1 MKSYQPSNIVPQSGL
16 FKMTGAALLGGAA
29 VGGITYLISLF
40 IYVIILFPIGMG
52 TVGGMLSGWA
62 VKSGKVRNPWTASLF
77 GILTGLTIYSTWRSL
92 EHAQFLSKTAQ
103 TTKVNQSIAAEKQ
116 SIAAEKQS
124 IATEKNLA
132 LAPKGLGI
140 IRIGGNGGY
149 DIRNMG
155 EAGAWVYWLAELAL
169 IPYVAMLTPRAI
181 ASRAF
186 CESANNWY
194 TNKKRLGNVAPTDK
208 NQFLVLVKTPQ
219 MTEAGTLLNT
229 HVQKVAAGSLEIY
242 TKQADPTGE
251 HGIMLSIN
259 NTVVNKKGQLKLQE
273 VAAGILSS
281 AAYQQLKSAVLFTTE
296 DLTSNEV
303 TYQVHDLNELQ
314 VANIVQQLTHHPA
327 IQATYLVKIASI
339 KAVPVSDTY
348 QLGIIFDRRQTSTV
362 QKKQDLLEQLSSEI
376 ETPGEAYVTLL
387 NDDPVS
393 LQAIRQIVTQPVY
406 HRKV

>member
-16 FKMTGAALLGGAA
+16 VKMTGAALLGGAA
-29 VGGITYLISLF
+29 VGGITYLVSLF

-62 VKSGKVRNPWTASLF
+62 VKSGKVRNPWIASLF
-77 GILTGLTIYSTWRSL
+77 GILTGLTIYTTWRSL
-92 EHAQFLSKTAQ
+92 EHANFLSKTSPA
-103 TTKVNQSIAAEKQ
+103 TNVN
-116 SIAAEKQS
+116 QS
-124 IATEKNLA
+124 IATEKNSE

-140 IRIGGNGGY
+140 VRIGGNGGY
-149 DIRNMG
+149 DIKNMG
-155 EAGAWVYWLAELAL
+155 EAGAWVYWLAELAI

-181 ASRAF
+181 ANRAF

-194 TNKKRLGNVAPTDK
+194 TNKKRFGNVAPTDK
-208 NQFLVLVKTPQ
+208 NKFLVLVKTPPI
-219 MTEAGTLLNT
+219 TEAGTFINA
-229 HVQKVAAGSLEIY
+229 HIKKVAAGSLEIY

-259 NTVVNKKGQLKLQE
+259 TTVANKKGQLKLQE
-273 VAAGILSS
+273 VAAGFLSS
-281 AAYQQLKSAVLFTTE
+281 TAYQQLKSAIPLATEEFT
-296 DLTSNEV
+296 SSEV
-303 TYQVHDLNELQ
+303 TYQAHDLNDQQ
-314 VANIVQQLTHHPA
+314 VADIVQQLTHHPA
-327 IQATYLVKIASI
+327 IQATYLLEIASI
-339 KAVPVSDTY
+339 KAVPVVDTY
-348 QLGIIFDRRQTSTV
+348 QLGIIFDRQQISTV